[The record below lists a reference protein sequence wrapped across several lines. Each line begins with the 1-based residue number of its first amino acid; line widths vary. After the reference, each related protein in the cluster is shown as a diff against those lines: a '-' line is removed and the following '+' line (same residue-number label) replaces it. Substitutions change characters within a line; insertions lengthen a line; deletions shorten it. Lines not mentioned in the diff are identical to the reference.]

1 MLRYSALF
9 LLILPTLLTGE
20 VVVQFDPS
28 NPEIGPF
35 PTDFLTVPDSTQLT
49 GRRVN
54 LPLPNCDAQPSFC
67 TQLGLIN
74 QLDGFNVQ
82 PRLRV
87 RFSGPVDTSTLRKGI
102 FFVALDKLT
111 SDEAPTTRRESP
123 RPAQSSNRFFFPA
136 DRTGQPAC
144 PRWRHCPYRGSPK
157 HFEQKL
163 FLARPIV
170 PEFVRFVQPLLYPTG
185 PQAALHRQQ
194 RTDHRRTVRLQIVWH
209 VRPSNGF
216 QWA

>member
-9 LLILPTLLTGE
+9 FLVLQTLLTGE

-35 PTDFLTVPDSTQLT
+35 PTDFLTVADSTQLT

-54 LPLPNCDAQPSFC
+54 LPLPNCDAQPSLC
-67 TQLGLIN
+67 MQLGLIN
-74 QLDGFNVQ
+74 QLDGFNVR

-111 SDEAPTTRRESP
+111 SDEAGLQQPGDTVPINEVVYDSAINTWINCILPHVGNTNRLLQLLTT
-123 RPAQSSNRFFFPA
+123 
-136 DRTGQPAC
+136 
-144 PRWRHCPYRGSPK
+144 
-157 HFEQKL
+157 
-163 FLARPIV
+163 
-170 PEFVRFVQPLLYPTG
+170 
-185 PQAALHRQQ
+185 
-194 RTDHRRTVRLQIVWH
+194 
-209 VRPSNGF
+209 
-216 QWA
+216 

>member
-28 NPEIGPF
+28 NPEIGPY

-54 LPLPNCDAQPSFC
+54 LPLPNCDAQPSLC
-67 TQLGLIN
+67 TQLGIIN
-74 QLDGFNVQ
+74 QLDGFNVR

-102 FFVALDKLT
+102 FFVALDNLT
-111 SDEAPTTRRESP
+111 SDEAGLQQPGDTVPINQAAYDPATNTAYAKPDAAFDQHRRYMIVVTDELHDATGNP
-123 RPAQSSNRFFFPA
+123 VAADPAF
-136 DRTGQPAC
+136 TAC
-144 PRWRHCPYRGSPK
+144 VQMASLNDYCASLA
-157 HFEQKL
+157 QA
-163 FLARPIV
+163 LARV
-170 PEFVRFVQPLLYPTG
+170 SG
-185 PQAALHRQQ
+185 
-194 RTDHRRTVRLQIVWH
+194 H
-209 VRPSNGF
+209 VVSASIF
-216 QWA
+216 TTL

>member
-9 LLILPTLLTGE
+9 FLVLQTLLTGE

-28 NPEIGPF
+28 KPEIGPY

-54 LPLPNCDAQPSFC
+54 LPLPNCDVQPSLC
-67 TQLGLIN
+67 TQLGIIN

-87 RFSGPVDTSTLRKGI
+87 RFSGRVDTSTLRKGI

-111 SDEAPTTRRESP
+111 SDEAGL
-123 RPAQSSNRFFFPA
+123 Q
-136 DRTGQPAC
+136 QP
-144 PRWRHCPYRGSPK
+144 GDTV
-157 HFEQKL
+157 
-163 FLARPIV
+163 PINEV
-170 PEFVRFVQPLLYPTG
+170 
-185 PQAALHRQQ
+185 
-194 RTDHRRTVRLQIVWH
+194 
-209 VRPSNGF
+209 
-216 QWA
+216 